1 MRIKLGAFLGHKLL
15 CYKLR
20 LSLLE
25 KMNFLKSILM
35 QSNSVSAKIVILS
48 LF

>member
-1 MRIKLGAFLGHKLL
+1 MRIKLGTFLGHKLL

-25 KMNFLKSILM
+25 KLIFLRSILM
-35 QSNSVSAKIVILS
+35 QSNSVSAKIIILN
-48 LF
+48 LI